1 MEVVGHQ
8 IQGVTVG
15 QQPGQ
20 TLRDLF
26 AVRLCDANVHLR
38 RTGGFGF
45 HLRFH

>member
-20 TLRDLF
+20 TFDDLF
-26 AVRLCDANVHLR
+26 PIGLCDANVDLR

-45 HLRFH
+45 HLRFL